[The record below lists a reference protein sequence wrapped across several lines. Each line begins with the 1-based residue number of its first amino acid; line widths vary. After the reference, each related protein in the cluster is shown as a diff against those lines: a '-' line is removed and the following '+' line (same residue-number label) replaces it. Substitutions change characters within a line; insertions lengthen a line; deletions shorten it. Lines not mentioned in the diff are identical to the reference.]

1 VNRTEST
8 GQITGK
14 INANPNPLFFGQRCV
29 ISWETNDPAGAEIR
43 VSTATDDENLVTQGG
58 PSGQVEIPWITDSKT
73 YEFRLYAT
81 SRPEVVLDSVKAR
94 RDIES
99 APAALREIADEA
111 RRRNIDVSELSQ
123 FIAAVMPV
131 CLGSL
136 QFRDL
141 FQDWERRGFH
151 VTPARFNQPIPDTQS
166 LPETLWS
173 RPSELVG
180 IRMNEAAQLNLL
192 RSFSEFRDEYQ
203 HFPAAQTQEH
213 NQFYLGNRLFDGV
226 DALVAYCMIRHFQPR
241 LIIEVGSGFSSLVLG
256 QAAEKNKTSEL
267 ICIEPFP
274 REFLRKG
281 FPRLQSL
288 IEKKVQDISLEFF
301 SQLASGDI
309 LFIDSSHTV
318 KIGGDVN
325 YLFLEVLPRL
335 NPGVIVHVHDIFL
348 PFEYR
353 RDWVLDEF
361 RFWTEQYLLRAFLT
375 FNSEFEVLLANYYLS
390 RYHEAHLRATFPDL
404 PRWIGGSFWMRR
416 KPIPELRPSGTAD
429 NTAPPKK
436 R

>member
-1 VNRTEST
+1 MNRTEST

-43 VSTATDDENLVTQGG
+43 VSTATDDEKLVTQGG

-274 REFLRKG
+274 REFLREG
-281 FPRLQSL
+281 FPGLQTL
-288 IEKKVQDISLEFF
+288 IEKEVQTIGLEFF
-301 SQLASGDI
+301 SQLGSGDI

-318 KIGGDVN
+318 KI
-325 YLFLEVLPRL
+325 
-335 NPGVIVHVHDIFL
+335 
-348 PFEYR
+348 
-353 RDWVLDEF
+353 
-361 RFWTEQYLLRAFLT
+361 
-375 FNSEFEVLLANYYLS
+375 
-390 RYHEAHLRATFPDL
+390 
-404 PRWIGGSFWMRR
+404 
-416 KPIPELRPSGTAD
+416 
-429 NTAPPKK
+429 
-436 R
+436 